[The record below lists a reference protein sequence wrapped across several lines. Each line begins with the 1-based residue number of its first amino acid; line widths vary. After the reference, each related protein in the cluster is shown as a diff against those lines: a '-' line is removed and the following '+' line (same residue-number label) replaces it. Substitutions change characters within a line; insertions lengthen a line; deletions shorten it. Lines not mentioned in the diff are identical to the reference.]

1 MAGIAEQLRQ
11 AVLQAAIQGNL
22 TEQLPEDGDARELLA
37 DIQAEK
43 AELIAEKKIKKEK
56 PSEPISDDEIPFDIP
71 DNWILVKLSE
81 IAFVT
86 KLAGF
91 EYTKEIA
98 PNLTKSGIPL
108 FKGKNIQN
116 GHTVYKFESYIPK
129 EVSESLPRSQL
140 TKPCL
145 LTPYVGTIGN
155 ISIFDAHIPAHL
167 GSNVG
172 KIEPFN
178 NKNENV
184 NLNYLLYYMLSPFG
198 IQQLGKHKKKNAQ
211 ESTSIDAIRDCFVY
225 LPPLAEQHRLV
236 ARVDELMAKI
246 DELEKVENE
255 LNALHKAFPGDM
267 KAALLQAA
275 MQGKLTEQ
283 LPEDGNAEDLK
294 NQILNE
300 RKSAGKC
307 KSTDTISDEDIASIP
322 SNWQVLRTENVLA
335 LTDGEKVTD
344 VQLPYLEAKYL
355 RGKVAATIK
364 EDGKRVVAG
373 QYLILVD
380 GENSGEVFLAPEEG
394 IMGSTFK
401 VLFIPKC
408 VSASFVQYFLK
419 MNQSLLREN
428 KKGAAIPHLNKDVFR
443 NMLFP
448 IPPLA
453 EQQRIVEK
461 LDKLLPLCDSLE
473 EKL

>member
-1 MAGIAEQLRQ
+1 
-11 AVLQAAIQGNL
+11 
-22 TEQLPEDGDARELLA
+22 
-37 DIQAEK
+37 
-43 AELIAEKKIKKEK
+43 
-56 PSEPISDDEIPFDIP
+56 
-71 DNWILVKLSE
+71 
-81 IAFVT
+81 
-86 KLAGF
+86 
-91 EYTKEIA
+91 
-98 PNLTKSGIPL
+98 
-108 FKGKNIQN
+108 
-116 GHTVYKFESYIPK
+116 
-129 EVSESLPRSQL
+129 
-140 TKPCL
+140 
-145 LTPYVGTIGN
+145 
-155 ISIFDAHIPAHL
+155 
-167 GSNVG
+167 
-172 KIEPFN
+172 
-178 NKNENV
+178 
-184 NLNYLLYYMLSPFG
+184 
-198 IQQLGKHKKKNAQ
+198 
-211 ESTSIDAIRDCFVY
+211 
-225 LPPLAEQHRLV
+225 
-236 ARVDELMAKI
+236 MAKI

-283 LPEDGNAEDLK
+283 LPKDENAEDLK

-443 NMLFP
+443 NTLFP

-453 EQQRIVEK
+453 EQRRIVEK